1 MIVTRW
7 EQVQV
12 GCILQW
18 HHPQRDLTLPSGFSV
33 DKQKAQ
39 LASLRQPPDSTSME
53 SEVLRLEAGDVIW
66 FLTQEPE
73 SRRNYMWFRH
83 RATPVIPAFVRWDT
97 CGLVS
102 NPSPTKRNT
111 QDWVN
116 GCGKEAI
123 WNITDTFKTFSWAHK
138 GVFLFCFSTRCK
150 MKWKAIHWAGI
161 RSNNLGLASSTGEK
175 KSNSHWSNFSLL
187 SQQLLLSLY
196 V

>member
-33 DKQKAQ
+33 GKQKAQ
-39 LASLRQPPDSTSME
+39 LASLRQPLDSTSME

-102 NPSPTKRNT
+102 NPSPAKRST
-111 QDWVN
+111 EWTDVGRRQFEILPIPLRLFPEHI
-116 GCGKEAI
+116 KEC
-123 WNITDTFKTFSWAHK
+123 
-138 GVFLFCFSTRCK
+138 FCFVLVHSV
-150 MKWKAIHWAGI
+150 KWNEKSYIG
-161 RSNNLGLASSTGEK
+161 LGLGQITLVWLPVLEK
-175 KSNSHWSNFSLL
+175 KKI
-187 SQQLLLSLY
+187 
-196 V
+196 